1 MKIDTTIDLSELDA
15 GDGYTIAELVANELA
30 LQIRAQVKKE
40 LKNDPKVAAVVR
52 AIKEASIKKLM
63 DEMKVSL

>member
-30 LQIRAQVKKE
+30 QQIKAQVKKE